1 MIVEYHSWHSP
12 NLNRT
17 MELKFYGHAGKPVV
31 VFPTTGG
38 RFYEYE
44 ENGMVDACRPH
55 IDAGKLVLFT
65 VDGIDTE
72 SWMNTGLG
80 PAERVLRHDAYERYI
95 ILEVIPFIRSK
106 GYDDPPTSTGCS
118 LGAYHAANIFFRHPD
133 VFDSV
138 VALSGVYQTS
148 RFVGDYMDDLTY
160 FHTPLSYLSN
170 LTDPWYLERYRA
182 SKIVVCVGQ
191 GAWEEESVVD
201 TIALKNVL
209 DARSI
214 PAWIDFWGYDVSHD
228 WPWWR
233 RQIEYFL
240 ATLFP
245 LD

>member
-12 NLNRT
+12 HLNRT
-17 MELKFYGHAGKPVV
+17 MELKLYGHGGKPVV

-44 ENGMVDACRPH
+44 ESGMVEACRPH

-65 VDGIDTE
+65 VDGVDTE
-72 SWMNTGLG
+72 SWMNSGLP
-80 PAERVLRHDAYERYI
+80 PAEKVLRHDAYERYI
-95 ILEVIPFIRSK
+95 IIEVIPFIRSR
-106 GYDDPPTSTGCS
+106 GHEEPLMATGCS

-133 VFDSV
+133 VFDAV

-148 RFVGDYMDDLTY
+148 RFVGDHMDDLTY

-240 ATLFP
+240 ATLLP